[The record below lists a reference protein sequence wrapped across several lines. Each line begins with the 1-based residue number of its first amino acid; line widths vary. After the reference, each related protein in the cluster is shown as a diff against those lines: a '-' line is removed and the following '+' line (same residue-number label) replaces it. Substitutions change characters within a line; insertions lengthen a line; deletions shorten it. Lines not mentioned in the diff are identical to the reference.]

1 VDIAEMEP
9 VTKEDEVVTKSWD
22 DLSFKEK
29 LDEITSGIREENA
42 PLPDLPSENQAK
54 PKSCYKYHR
63 ISLVVVGDRAE
74 LLKRLCSNFGIGQ
87 DRIDDHQQDVVWELL
102 EILEPL
108 LDARAQKKEEI
119 RADIKRHKLSK
130 EDLF

>member
-1 VDIAEMEP
+1 MI
-9 VTKEDEVVTKSWD
+9 
-22 DLSFKEK
+22 
-29 LDEITSGIREENA
+29 
-42 PLPDLPSENQAK
+42 PLPDVSVPEP
-54 PKSCYKYHR
+54 PKKDYKYHR

-108 LDARAQKKEEI
+108 LEARAAKKEEI